1 MTSSVSISVVIPCY
15 NVERHIGP
23 CLRSVLAQDAPPLEV
38 ICVNDGSSD
47 GTAAVI
53 QALQAE
59 YPGRIT
65 LLEGPHRGAGAARN
79 TGMAAARGT
88 YIQFLDADD
97 RLLPDKLSGQVAL
110 LSAQNQPDLLVGDYR
125 VEGPGGKSDDIHA
138 LVDQPWMGLI
148 KTRIGSTCSNLWKRS
163 AVEKAGAWNEELASS
178 QDHELIFRML
188 REGCTVAYDPR
199 ICTVVDKARPGRIS
213 ATDEQGNWLRYI
225 ALRVSIREH
234 LQSTGALRYA
244 EELAALDQYLF
255 MAIHLL
261 AHQDLNLAQGL
272 YRQHIPKHFRPLPSA
287 AISRKYVQAHR
298 LLGFVGAVRL
308 GKLLKG

>member
-15 NVERHIGP
+15 NVEQHIGP
-23 CLRSVLAQDAPPLEV
+23 CLHSVLAQHAPPLEV

-47 GTAAVI
+47 GTVAVI
-53 QALQAE
+53 QALQTE
-59 YPGRIT
+59 HPGRIT

-97 RLLPDKLSGQVAL
+97 RLLPDKLSGQLAL
-110 LSAQNQPDLLVGDYR
+110 ISVHNQPDLLVGDYR
-125 VEGPGGKSDDIHA
+125 VEGPAGKIDDIHA
-138 LVDQPWMGLI
+138 LVDQQWMGLI

-188 REGCTVAYDPR
+188 REGCSVAYDPR
-199 ICTVVDKARPGRIS
+199 ISTLVDKARPGRIS

-234 LQSTGALRYA
+234 LHRTDPSRYS
-244 EELAALDQYLF
+244 EEIAVLDQYLF

-261 AHQDLNLAQGL
+261 AHQNMNLAQGL
-272 YRQHIPKHFRPLPSA
+272 YRQHIPKRFKPLPSA
-287 AISRKYVQAHR
+287 AISRKYVAAHQV
-298 LLGFVGAVRL
+298 LGFGWAVRL
-308 GKLLKG
+308 GKLLKS

>member
-1 MTSSVSISVVIPCY
+1 MTISVVIPCY
-15 NVERHIGP
+15 NVERHIGS
-23 CLRSVLAQDAPPLEV
+23 CLRSVLAQDAQPLEV

-59 YPGRIT
+59 HPGRIT

-97 RLLPDKLSGQVAL
+97 RLLPDKLSGQLAF
-110 LSAQNQPDLLVGDYR
+110 LSSSYIPDLLVGDYR
-125 VEGPGGKSDDIHA
+125 VEGPDGKTEDIHA
-138 LVDQPWMGLI
+138 LVDQDWMALI

-163 AVEKAGAWNEELASS
+163 TVLAVGAWNEDLASS

-188 REGCTVAYDPR
+188 KECSGLEYDPR

-213 ATDEQGNWLRYI
+213 ATDEKGNWLRYI
-225 ALRVSIREH
+225 ALRVAIREH
-234 LQSTGALRYA
+234 LQGTDAIRYEA
-244 EELAALDQYLF
+244 ELAVLDQYLF

-261 AHQDLNLAQGL
+261 AHQDLKLAQGL
-272 YRQHIPKHFRPLPSA
+272 YLQHIPKHFKPLPSA
-287 AISRKYVQAHR
+287 AISSNYVQAHR
-298 LLGFVGAVRL
+298 VLGFAGAVRL
-308 GKLLKG
+308 GMFLKRGD